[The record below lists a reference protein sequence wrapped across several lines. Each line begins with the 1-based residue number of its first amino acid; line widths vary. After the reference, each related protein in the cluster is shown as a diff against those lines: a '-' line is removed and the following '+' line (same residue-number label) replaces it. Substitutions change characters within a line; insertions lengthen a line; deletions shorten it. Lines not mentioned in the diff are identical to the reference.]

1 MRSSALT
8 DDEVIDLRPSP
19 WKAHGWVMGCLVALA
34 FGFVIAAWPEAD
46 TIERAVLIILSMIV
60 GMVALVATA
69 LVAVFRHGRAP
80 LVTAYATTIVVVT
93 LVIVAMTAAP

>member
-1 MRSSALT
+1 MQLP
-8 DDEVIDLRPSP
+8 DEMIELRPSP
-19 WKAHGWVMGCLVALA
+19 WKAHVWVMGCVVALT
-34 FGFVIAAWPEAD
+34 FGFVLATWPEAGS
-46 TIERAVLIILSMIV
+46 IERAALIVLSMAV

-69 LVAVFRHGRAP
+69 MVAVFRHGRAP